1 LGHNYKYRTI
11 TRTKKDLNYF
21 AGFYTKNKNPL
32 NKIVNTAYFNLNQ
45 HCPTPADAEALVV
58 AAVYQ
63 KLLKNLISDE

>member
-1 LGHNYKYRTI
+1 LVHNYEYRTI
-11 TRTKKDLNYF
+11 TKKDLNYF

-32 NKIVNTAYFNLNQ
+32 NNFVNTAYFNLNQ